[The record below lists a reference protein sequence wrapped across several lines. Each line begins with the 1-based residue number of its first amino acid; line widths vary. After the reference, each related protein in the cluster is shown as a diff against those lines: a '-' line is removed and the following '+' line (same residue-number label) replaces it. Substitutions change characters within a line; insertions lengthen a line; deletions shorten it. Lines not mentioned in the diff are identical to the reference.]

1 MASADAVTA
10 VALFSSLAPRCGLG
24 RDRLQEEFAMLPLKN
39 KSSILELD

>member
-24 RDRLQEEFAMLPLKN
+24 RVRLQENETCCP
-39 KSSILELD
+39 